1 MYQNYLY
8 KRPVNN
14 IMDEEYEVIPTSPIR
29 KLEERLGKL
38 ESSSSASE
46 VQRLIEQI
54 IELIKS
60 NQRIIND
67 VVKSDSELRSE
78 LSRLPVTIEN
88 LVSKMNEFLDMLK
101 ATATEDVS
109 EASQSAMEPVVNKIN
124 ELVEQNK
131 KTAEANQAVLA
142 NLSSIDNRLKRLYMG
157 SAPAGTRRY

>member
-1 MYQNYLY
+1 
-8 KRPVNN
+8 
-14 IMDEEYEVIPTSPIR
+14 MDEEYEVIPTSPIR